1 MSVGHKLTDNEEL
14 QLASMYESG
23 EFSVQDICRKFDVAR
38 VTAHR
43 IAARKGVR
51 RPVGRQPKVFS
62 RVEIDDM
69 VSMARA
75 GISQQKI
82 ANKYGTSQAKMSRI
96 MTEEKVVSSRGRSI
110 KGNKH
115 HSWKGGVV
123 RVGQNYVA
131 EWVSGDDPMASM
143 RNNQGYVL
151 QHRLV
156 MARHLGRP
164 LTQTENVHHIN
175 GIRDDNRLENL
186 ELWTRPQPKG
196 VRANETAHCATCSCN
211 L

>member
-1 MSVGHKLTDNEEL
+1 MGKKLTDNQEL
-14 QLASMYESG
+14 ELASMYESG
-23 EFSVQDICRKFDVAR
+23 DFSVQDICRRFDVAR

-43 IAARKGVR
+43 IAARRGVR
-51 RPVGRQPKVFS
+51 RPIGRQPKVFS
-62 RVEIDDM
+62 RAEIGDM
-69 VSMARA
+69 VSMART
-75 GISQQKI
+75 GISQKKI
-82 ANKYGTSQAKMSRI
+82 ADKYGVSQCKMSRI
-96 MTEEKVVSSRGRSI
+96 MAAEGVVSNKGRSRR
-110 KGNKH
+110 GQNH
-115 HSWKGGVV
+115 GAWKGGITKNKE
-123 RVGQNYVA
+123 NYVA
-131 EWVSGDDPMASM
+131 EWVSDDDPMASM

-196 VRANETAHCATCSCN
+196 VRAHETAHCATCSCN

>member
-1 MSVGHKLTDNEEL
+1 MGQKLTDNQEL
-14 QLASMYESG
+14 ELASMYESG
-23 EFSVQDICRKFDVAR
+23 DFSVQDICRKFDVAR

-43 IAARKGVR
+43 IAARRGVR
-51 RPVGRQPKVFS
+51 RPIGRQPKVFS
-62 RVEIDDM
+62 RAQIDDM

-75 GISQQKI
+75 GISQKKI
-82 ANKYGTSQAKMSRI
+82 ADKYGVSQCKMSRI
-96 MTEEKVVSSRGRSI
+96 MAAEKVISSKGRSRR
-110 KGNKH
+110 GEKH
-115 HSWKGGVV
+115 GAWKGGVV
-123 RVGQNYVA
+123 KANGGYLS
-131 EWVSGDDPMASM
+131 EWVSDNDSMASM

-164 LTQTENVHHIN
+164 LAKTENVHHIN

-186 ELWTRPQPKG
+186 ELWTKPQPKG
-196 VRANETAHCATCSCN
+196 VRAHEAAHCATCSCN